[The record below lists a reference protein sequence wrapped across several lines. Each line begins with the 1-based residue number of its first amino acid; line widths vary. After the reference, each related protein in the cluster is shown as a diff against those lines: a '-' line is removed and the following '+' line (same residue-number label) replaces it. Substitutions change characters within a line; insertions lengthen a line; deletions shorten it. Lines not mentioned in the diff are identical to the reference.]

1 MRRARRK
8 CEPLLTPCWQGDK
21 QGFWSKR
28 KGDQTDRK
36 TVNQFK
42 QSVYILEE
50 DVEELKWCHELYH
63 KYNPLIPFGKLLCG
77 ILSSLLSLMWIIHV
91 CIFVLPDDPISPF
104 LNEYF
109 VWFDGW

>member
-1 MRRARRK
+1 
-8 CEPLLTPCWQGDK
+8 
-21 QGFWSKR
+21 
-28 KGDQTDRK
+28 
-36 TVNQFK
+36 
-42 QSVYILEE
+42 VYILEE